1 MGESGVSRAEQERW
15 MLQWKRAARALA
27 DQKKQELSRITHEQ
41 ALLASEALLALAPL
55 STFPPSRVT
64 TSGLVQQQAFLHRR
78 RNK

>member
-27 DQKKQELSRITHEQ
+27 DQKKRELSEMTAEQ

-64 TSGLVQQQAFLHRR
+64 TSGLVQQQTLFHRR
-78 RNK
+78 RTQ

>member
-15 MLQWKRAARALA
+15 MIQWKRAARALA
-27 DQKKQELSRITHEQ
+27 DQKKRELSEMTAEK

-64 TSGLVQQQAFLHRR
+64 TSGLVQQQALFHRR
-78 RNK
+78 RNQ